1 MNCNFKIKN
10 MSIFEEAMN
19 LPKEEKVRLY
29 YALQENLNFEDDILE
44 EADLTKVQWDE
55 LLKREKELDNGTMKT
70 ITTND
75 FNKFLK
81 ERRSGLQTDKG

>member
-1 MNCNFKIKN
+1 